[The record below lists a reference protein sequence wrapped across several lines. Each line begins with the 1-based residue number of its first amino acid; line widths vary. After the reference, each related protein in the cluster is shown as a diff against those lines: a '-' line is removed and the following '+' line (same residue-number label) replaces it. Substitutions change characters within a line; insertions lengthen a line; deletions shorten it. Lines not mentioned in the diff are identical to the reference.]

1 MFNVRRMGSVMYFQ
15 FKTCWHSPRFI
26 WVIST
31 WGGGCSS
38 EILPFLDGSNMGA
51 SSAHSMVQKVECGA
65 NTCWL
70 VVWNIFLFFHILGIV
85 TPTDFHIF
93 QRGGSTTNQHVD
105 SDYETLRGF
114 AKPASMKSNESRDI
128 PAVCPF
134 HLLIVHMYMYIYII

>member
-93 QRGGSTTNQHVD
+93 RGVAQPPTSMLTRTMKLWGVLRNPPRWNPTNPGTSQLYVP
-105 SDYETLRGF
+105 SIYWSCICICT
-114 AKPASMKSNESRDI
+114 
-128 PAVCPF
+128 
-134 HLLIVHMYMYIYII
+134 YI